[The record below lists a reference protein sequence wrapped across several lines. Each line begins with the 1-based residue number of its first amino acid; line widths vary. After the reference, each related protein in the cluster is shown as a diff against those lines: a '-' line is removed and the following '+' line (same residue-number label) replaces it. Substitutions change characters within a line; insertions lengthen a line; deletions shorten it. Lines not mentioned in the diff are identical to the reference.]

1 MAQQMWLLRHGE
13 AEPAGSG
20 TDADRRLTARGEQE
34 SRSAGNG
41 LAALG
46 VQFTAVLSS
55 PRVRA
60 RDTARLAAAA
70 LGVEPGVHEPLSG
83 DFGAAE
89 ALDLLGGHG
98 GDARV
103 LLVGHEPDFGQVIRE
118 LTGAHIHLKKGGVA
132 ALRVK
137 DREGELVA
145 LLRPRDL
152 AVLSGA

>member
-1 MAQQMWLLRHGE
+1 MAQQIWLLRHGE

-20 TDADRRLTARGEQE
+20 TDAERRLTARGEQE
-34 SRSAGNG
+34 SRWAGEG

-46 VQFTAVLSS
+46 VEFAAVLSS

-70 LGVEPGVHEPLSG
+70 LGVEPAVHDLLSG
-83 DFGAAE
+83 GFGAEE
-89 ALDLLGGHG
+89 ALDLLDDRGAGV
-98 GDARV
+98 RV

-118 LTGAHIHLKKGGVA
+118 LTGAQIHLKKGGVA
-132 ALRVK
+132 AIRVQG
-137 DREGELVA
+137 REGELVV

-152 AVLSGA
+152 AALSGA